1 MKKLYD
7 WPKGTSVKGSLALSA
22 FWLEALLLTRVSIES
37 LLLLSKRNPWFQKIN
52 DELEQCVAYTYMYMY
67 AVVKFRVTVFEN
79 NFLQLHKE

>member
-37 LLLLSKRNPWFQKIN
+37 LLLLSKRNP
-52 DELEQCVAYTYMYMY
+52 
-67 AVVKFRVTVFEN
+67 
-79 NFLQLHKE
+79 